1 MMVSLKRAYEPTTAS
16 DGQRVFVERLW
27 PHGMT
32 KEAAGIDLWLK
43 DVSPSPAL
51 RRWFGHELEK
61 WDEFQ
66 VKYRAELE
74 GSPAL
79 AELQVLV
86 HEGHVTLLYASKDER
101 HNSALILKR
110 ILDGAV

>member
-1 MMVSLKRAYEPTTAS
+1 VNISLKRVYEPAIAS
-16 DGQRVFVERLW
+16 DGKRIFVERLW
-27 PHGMT
+27 PRGMT

-43 DVSPSPAL
+43 DISPSPAL
-51 RRWFGHELEK
+51 RTWFGHELEK

-66 VKYRAELE
+66 AKYRVELQ

-79 AELQVLV
+79 AELQALARQ
-86 HEGHVTLLYASKDER
+86 GHVTLLYASKDEQ

-110 ILDGAV
+110 VLDGAV